1 MVKFKKIA
9 ALSCGAI
16 CLILSGYF
24 AFKGKGEVYYGAALF
39 GVLIFLAIASSMKK
53 VAPHAHA
60 IPPEISKPEEPIV
73 LEKGFRDIFGDEVVR
88 KVRPTDYKK
97 YVRIFTLVSIVLI
110 LGLYPKLGN
119 KNTQEWLTYFNLTAL
134 ALAWLTYG
142 SSKKD

>member
-24 AFKGKGEVYYGAALF
+24 AWEGKGEVYYGVALF
-39 GVLIFLAIASSMKK
+39 GVLVFLAIASSMKK

-60 IPPEISKPEEPIV
+60 MPSEISRDEEPIV

-110 LGLYPKLGN
+110 LGLYPKLEN
-119 KNTQEWLTYFNLTAL
+119 KSWQEWLTYINLIAL
-134 ALAWLTYG
+134 ALAWLVYG